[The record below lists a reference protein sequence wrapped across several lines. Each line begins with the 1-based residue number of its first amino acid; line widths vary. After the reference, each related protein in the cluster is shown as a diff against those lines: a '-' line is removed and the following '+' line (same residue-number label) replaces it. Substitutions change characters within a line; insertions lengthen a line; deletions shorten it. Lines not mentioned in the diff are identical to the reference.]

1 MSTSF
6 RRLDPGWGI
15 VLGLSLFTWVPLLAP
30 GYFLNAH
37 DARHTLFFLN
47 NFHQAIREGVL
58 IPRWAPDFAL
68 GYGYPLFLLYSP
80 LAYYVAE
87 AFHLLGA
94 TITDAVKATFGV
106 GLLLSGWGMY
116 GWGRRLFGRAGGLLA
131 AAVYLYAP
139 YHLVD
144 LYVRASLA
152 EFFALGVLPWAFWA
166 FTAAAETKR
175 PGNVAAAAASY
186 AALLLATP
194 FLGAWVLCRAALCQ
208 REVRWPGAVGRALG
222 AGALGAGLAGFFLVP
237 MLLERQYVVLSQW
250 TSGSYDYVKH
260 FVYPSQ
266 FLSPFWGFGYAGEG
280 TADQMSFQ
288 LGLVPVAGF
297 LVACAWG
304 WRARDRGALAF
315 FVGATLLLVLLMTPA
330 SASVWRLI
338 PLAALVQFPWR
349 LLGLTTLTL
358 ATVCGAVPGAVHGS
372 PQGRT
377 SPLPPRPL
385 LSGSE
390 KGRGLEDEDGSS
402 SPLLALAL
410 AATVLASLPYLEPQE
425 TPRDPRAEEPVAV
438 IDFETF
444 HPPDRVGM
452 TIWVEEQPQDS
463 PLVAQYLAR
472 EPLQKVRILQGQGEA
487 RTVEHGAARERATVR
502 AEGPV
507 TVQFLTYYFPGW
519 RAWVDGEEVPIRP
532 EGPHG
537 LITLDVPPGE
547 HEVILRFGGTPP
559 RRAGLALS
567 GASLAAWLALAVW
580 DLSKRG
586 EDDAL
591 S

>member
-1 MSTSF
+1 MRALG
-6 RRLDPGWGI
+6 RRLDPGWAL
-15 VLGLSLFTWVPLLAP
+15 VLGLSLFAWAPLLSP
-30 GYFLNAH
+30 GYFLDAH

-87 AFHLLGA
+87 GVHLLGA
-94 TITDAVKATFGV
+94 TLTDAVKATFGL
-106 GLLLSGWGMY
+106 GFLLSGWGMY

-131 AAVYLYAP
+131 AAIYLYAP

-144 LYVRASLA
+144 IYVRASLA
-152 EFFALGVLPWAFWA
+152 EFFALGLLPWAFWA
-166 FTAAAETKR
+166 FTAAVDQRAPR
-175 PGNVAAAAASY
+175 AVAAAAAAY
-186 AALLLATP
+186 AALLLTHNATALLATP
-194 FLGAWVLCRAALCQ
+194 FLGAWALCRATLGWKEAGGPRAL
-208 REVRWPGAVGRALG
+208 GRALG
-222 AGALGAGLAGFFLVP
+222 AGALGVGLAGFFLVP

-250 TSGSYDYVKH
+250 TSGSYDYIKH

-266 FLSPFWGFGYAGEG
+266 FFSPFWGFGYAGEG

-297 LVACAWG
+297 FVACAWG
-304 WRARDRGALAF
+304 FRGRDRGALAF
-315 FVGATLLLVLLMTPA
+315 FAGATLLLTFLMTPA
-330 SASVWRLI
+330 SAAVWRLL
-338 PLAALVQFPWR
+338 PLAELVQFPWR
-349 LLGLTTLTL
+349 LLALTTLTL
-358 ATVCGAVPGAVHGS
+358 ATVCGAVPGALAAEEAKPS
-372 PQGRT
+372 ER
-377 SPLPPRPL
+377 PREEGPA
-385 LSGSE
+385 
-390 KGRGLEDEDGSS
+390 
-402 SPLLALAL
+402 LLALAL
-410 AATVLASLPYLEPQE
+410 AATVLASLPYLEPQQ

-452 TIWVEEQPQDS
+452 TIWVREQPQDS
-463 PLVAQYLAR
+463 PLVAQYLAG
-472 EPLQKVRILQGQGEA
+472 EPLQKVRLLRGQGEA
-487 RTVEHGAARERATVR
+487 RTIEHGAARERAFVR
-502 AEGPV
+502 AEGQA

-547 HEVILRFGGTPP
+547 HEIVLRFGDTPP
-559 RRAGLALS
+559 RQAGLALS
-567 GASLAAWLALAVW
+567 GVSLAAWLALAIW
-580 DLSKRG
+580 NPEKEG
-586 EDDAL
+586 
-591 S
+591 

>member
-1 MSTSF
+1 MRALG
-6 RRLDPGWGI
+6 RRLDPGWAL
-15 VLGLSLFTWVPLLAP
+15 VLGLSLFAWAPLLSP
-30 GYFLNAH
+30 GYFLDAH

-87 AFHLLGA
+87 GVHLLGA
-94 TITDAVKATFGV
+94 TLTDAVKATFGL
-106 GLLLSGWGMY
+106 GFLLSGWGMY

-131 AAVYLYAP
+131 AAIYLYAP

-144 LYVRASLA
+144 IYVRASLA
-152 EFFALGVLPWAFWA
+152 EFFALGLLPWAFWA
-166 FTAAAETKR
+166 FTAAVDQRAPR
-175 PGNVAAAAASY
+175 AVAAAAAAY
-186 AALLLATP
+186 AALLLTHNATALLATP
-194 FLGAWVLCRAALCQ
+194 FLGAWALCRATLGWKEAGGPRAL
-208 REVRWPGAVGRALG
+208 GRALG
-222 AGALGAGLAGFFLVP
+222 AGALGVGLAGFFLVP

-266 FLSPFWGFGYAGEG
+266 FFSPFWGFGYAGEG

-297 LVACAWG
+297 FVACAWG
-304 WRARDRGALAF
+304 FRGRDRGALAF
-315 FVGATLLLVLLMTPA
+315 FAGATLLLTFLMTPA
-330 SASVWRLI
+330 SAAVWRLL
-338 PLAALVQFPWR
+338 PLAELVQFPWR
-349 LLGLTTLTL
+349 LLALTTLTL
-358 ATVCGAVPGAVHGS
+358 ATVCGAVPGALAAEEAKPS
-372 PQGRT
+372 ER
-377 SPLPPRPL
+377 PREEGPA
-385 LSGSE
+385 
-390 KGRGLEDEDGSS
+390 
-402 SPLLALAL
+402 LLALAL
-410 AATVLASLPYLEPQE
+410 AATVLASLPYLDPQQ

-452 TIWVEEQPQDS
+452 TIWVREQPQDS
-463 PLVAQYLAR
+463 PLVAQYLAG
-472 EPLQKVRILQGQGEA
+472 EPLQKVRLLRGQGEA
-487 RTVEHGAARERATVR
+487 RTIEHGAARERAFVR
-502 AEGPV
+502 AEGQA

-547 HEVILRFGGTPP
+547 HEIVLRFGDTPP
-559 RRAGLALS
+559 RQAGLALS
-567 GASLAAWLALAVW
+567 GVSLAAWLALAIW
-580 DLSKRG
+580 NPEKEG
-586 EDDAL
+586 
-591 S
+591 

>member
-1 MSTSF
+1 MRAPG
-6 RRLDPGWGI
+6 RRLDPGWAL
-15 VLGLSLFTWVPLLAP
+15 VLGLSLFAWAPLLAP
-30 GYFLNAH
+30 GYFLDAH

-87 AFHLLGA
+87 VFHLLGA
-94 TITDAVKATFGV
+94 TLTDAVKATFGV
-106 GLLLSGWGMY
+106 GFLLSGWGMY

-131 AAVYLYAP
+131 AVIYLYAP

-144 LYVRASLA
+144 IYVRASLA
-152 EFFALGVLPWAFWA
+152 EFFALGLLPWAFWA
-166 FTAAAETKR
+166 FTAAVDEGSPR
-175 PGNVAAAAASY
+175 RVAAASAAY
-186 AALLLATP
+186 AALLLTHNATALLATP
-194 FLGAWVLCRAALCQ
+194 FLGAWVLCRAALGWKETGGL
-208 REVRWPGAVGRALG
+208 RALGRALG
-222 AGALGAGLAGFFLVP
+222 AGVLGAGLAGFFLVP

-288 LGLVPVAGF
+288 LGLVPTVGF
-297 LVACAWG
+297 LVACTWG
-304 WRARDRGALAF
+304 WRVRDRGALAF
-315 FVGATLLLVLLMTPA
+315 FVGATLLLLFLMTPA
-330 SASVWRLI
+330 SAAVWQFL

-349 LLGLTTLTL
+349 LLALTTLTL
-358 ATVCGAVPGAVHGS
+358 ATVCGAVPGAAYA
-372 PQGRT
+372 R
-377 SPLPPRPL
+377 PLPL
-385 LSGSE
+385 
-390 KGRGLEDEDGSS
+390 RGLEGERADEERPST
-402 SPLLALAL
+402 PLLALAL
-410 AATVLASLPYLEPQE
+410 AATVLASLPYLEPQQ

-452 TIWVEEQPQDS
+452 TIWVREQPQDS
-463 PLVAQYLAR
+463 PLVAQYLAG
-472 EPLQKVRILQGQGEA
+472 EPLQKVRLLRGQGEA
-487 RTVEHGAARERATVR
+487 RTVEHGAARERALVR

-507 TVQFLTYYFPGW
+507 TVQVLTYYFPGW

-547 HEVILRFGGTPP
+547 HEIVLRFGDTPP

-567 GASLAAWLALAVW
+567 GASLGAWLVLATW
-580 DLSKRG
+580 SLRRRG
-586 EDDAL
+586 ERDAL

>member
-1 MSTSF
+1 MRALG
-6 RRLDPGWGI
+6 RRLDPGWAL
-15 VLGLSLFTWVPLLAP
+15 VLGLSLFAWAPLLSP
-30 GYFLNAH
+30 GYFLDAH

-87 AFHLLGA
+87 GVHLLGA
-94 TITDAVKATFGV
+94 TLTDAVKATFGL
-106 GLLLSGWGMY
+106 GFLLSGWGMY

-131 AAVYLYAP
+131 AAIYLYAP

-144 LYVRASLA
+144 IYVRASLA
-152 EFFALGVLPWAFWA
+152 EFFALGLLPWAFWA
-166 FTAAAETKR
+166 FTAAVDQRAPR
-175 PGNVAAAAASY
+175 AVAAAAAAY
-186 AALLLATP
+186 AALLLTHNATALLATP
-194 FLGAWVLCRAALCQ
+194 FLGAWALCRATLGWKEAGGPRAL
-208 REVRWPGAVGRALG
+208 GRALG
-222 AGALGAGLAGFFLVP
+222 AGALGVGLAGFFLVP

-266 FLSPFWGFGYAGEG
+266 FFSPFWGFGYAGEG

-297 LVACAWG
+297 FVACAWG
-304 WRARDRGALAF
+304 FRGRDRGALAF
-315 FVGATLLLVLLMTPA
+315 FAGATLLLTFLMTPA
-330 SASVWRLI
+330 SAAVWRLL
-338 PLAALVQFPWR
+338 PLAGLVQFPWR
-349 LLGLTTLTL
+349 LLALTTLTL
-358 ATVCGAVPGAVHGS
+358 ATVCGAVPGALAAEEAKPS
-372 PQGRT
+372 ER
-377 SPLPPRPL
+377 PREEGPA
-385 LSGSE
+385 
-390 KGRGLEDEDGSS
+390 
-402 SPLLALAL
+402 LLALAL
-410 AATVLASLPYLEPQE
+410 AATVLASLPYLEPQQ

-452 TIWVEEQPQDS
+452 TIWVREQPQDS
-463 PLVAQYLAR
+463 PLVAQYLAG
-472 EPLQKVRILQGQGEA
+472 EPLQKVRLLRGQGEA
-487 RTVEHGAARERATVR
+487 RTIEHGAARERAFVR
-502 AEGPV
+502 AEGQA

-547 HEVILRFGGTPP
+547 HEIVLRFGDTPP
-559 RRAGLALS
+559 RQAGLALS
-567 GASLAAWLALAVW
+567 GVSLAAWLALAIW
-580 DLSKRG
+580 NPEKEG
-586 EDDAL
+586 
-591 S
+591 

>member
-1 MSTSF
+1 MRASGQ
-6 RRLDPGWGI
+6 RLDPGWAI
-15 VLGLSLFTWVPLLAP
+15 VLGLSLFAWAPLLAP

-47 NFHQAIREGVL
+47 NFHQAIREGIL

-94 TITDAVKATFGV
+94 TLTDAVKATFGV
-106 GLLLSGWGMY
+106 GFLLSGWGMY

-152 EFFALGVLPWAFWA
+152 EFFALGVLPWTFWA
-166 FTAAAETKR
+166 FTAAVDEKSPR
-175 PGNVAAAAASY
+175 RVAAASAAY
-186 AALLLATP
+186 AALLLAHNATALLATP
-194 FLGAWVLCRAALCQ
+194 FLGAWLLCRAAL
-208 REVRWPGAVGRALG
+208 RRRGVRWLGALGRALG
-222 AGALGAGLAGFFLVP
+222 AGALGVGLAGFFLVP

-280 TADQMSFQ
+280 TSDQMSFQ
-288 LGLVPVAGF
+288 LGLIPVVGF
-297 LVACAWG
+297 FVACAWG
-304 WRARDRGALAF
+304 WRVRDRAALAF

-330 SASVWRLI
+330 SAAVWRLL

-349 LLGLTTLTL
+349 LLALTTLTM
-358 ATVCGAVPGAVHGS
+358 ATVCGAVPGAVHAHS
-372 PQGRT
+372 
-377 SPLPPRPL
+377 LPP
-385 LSGSE
+385 SGPE
-390 KGRGLEDEDGSS
+390 RERGRVDEERSS
-402 SPLLALAL
+402 MPLLALTL
-410 AATVLASLPYLEPQE
+410 AATVLASLPYLEPQQ

-452 TIWVEEQPQDS
+452 TVWVVEQPQDS
-463 PLVAQYLAR
+463 PLVPQYLAG
-472 EPLQKVRILQGQGEA
+472 EPLQKVRLLRGQGEA
-487 RTVEHGAARERATVR
+487 RTVEHGAARERAVVR

-547 HEVILRFGGTPP
+547 HEVVLQFGTTPP
-559 RRAGLALS
+559 RQAGLALS
-567 GASLAAWLALAVW
+567 GASLAAWLVLAAW
-580 DLSKRG
+580 NLSKRG
-586 EDDAL
+586 EHDAL

>member
-1 MSTSF
+1 MRALG
-6 RRLDPGWGI
+6 RRLDPGWAL
-15 VLGLSLFTWVPLLAP
+15 VLGLSLFAWAPLLSP
-30 GYFLNAH
+30 GYFLDAH

-87 AFHLLGA
+87 GVHLLGA
-94 TITDAVKATFGV
+94 TLTDAVKATFGL
-106 GLLLSGWGMY
+106 GFLLSGWGMY

-131 AAVYLYAP
+131 AAIYLYAP

-144 LYVRASLA
+144 IYVRASLA
-152 EFFALGVLPWAFWA
+152 EFFALGLLPWAFWA
-166 FTAAAETKR
+166 FTAAVDQRAPR
-175 PGNVAAAAASY
+175 AVAAAAAAY
-186 AALLLATP
+186 AALLLTHNATALLATP
-194 FLGAWVLCRAALCQ
+194 FLGAWALCRATLGWKEAGGPRAL
-208 REVRWPGAVGRALG
+208 GRALG
-222 AGALGAGLAGFFLVP
+222 AGALGVGLAGFFLVP

-266 FLSPFWGFGYAGEG
+266 FFSPFWGFGYAGEG

-297 LVACAWG
+297 FVACAWG
-304 WRARDRGALAF
+304 FRGRDRGALAF
-315 FVGATLLLVLLMTPA
+315 FAGATLLLTFLMTPA
-330 SASVWRLI
+330 SAAVWRLL
-338 PLAALVQFPWR
+338 PLAELVQFPWR
-349 LLGLTTLTL
+349 LLALTTLTL
-358 ATVCGAVPGAVHGS
+358 ATVCGAVPGALAAEEAKPS
-372 PQGRT
+372 ER
-377 SPLPPRPL
+377 PREEGPA
-385 LSGSE
+385 
-390 KGRGLEDEDGSS
+390 
-402 SPLLALAL
+402 LLALAL
-410 AATVLASLPYLEPQE
+410 AATVLASLPYLEPQQ

-452 TIWVEEQPQDS
+452 TIWVREQPQDS
-463 PLVAQYLAR
+463 PLVAQYLAG
-472 EPLQKVRILQGQGEA
+472 EPLQKVCLLRGQGEA
-487 RTVEHGAARERATVR
+487 RTIEHGAARERAFVR
-502 AEGPV
+502 AEGQA

-537 LITLDVPPGE
+537 LITLDIPPGE
-547 HEVILRFGGTPP
+547 HEIVLRFGDTPP
-559 RRAGLALS
+559 RQAGLALS
-567 GASLAAWLALAVW
+567 GVSLAAWLALAIW
-580 DLSKRG
+580 NPEKEG
-586 EDDAL
+586 
-591 S
+591 